1 MRKKILVLSILAAV
15 ILVLASLSSVVGSDE
30 VKSSSKICSPLF
42 TIRRQKIQQ
51 KEENKVST
59 NFLGKG
65 KVLQLFIEN
74 SLSYNRVFYKAINML
89 ERNPALFNKIIERLE
104 SHPLVKDALK
114 KYDITEAQFNSYA
127 NNLKNNPSILSE
139 EIKKVEKYI
148 PSRDSPV
155 PLGLNDT
162 NPFAF
167 LILLLVLLPVLLM
180 ITTVIATATIITC
193 LNLGGCFE
201 ALFENIVVGFFQGL
215 T

>member
-1 MRKKILVLSILAAV
+1 MRKKILLLSVLAAV
-15 ILVLASLSSVVGSDE
+15 LLVLTSLSSVVGSDE
-30 VKSSSKICSPLF
+30 GKSHPKIISPLF

-51 KEENKVST
+51 QEENKVST

-74 SLSYNRVFYKAINML
+74 SISYNRVFYKAINIL
-89 ERNPALFNKIIERLE
+89 ERNPKILNKIIERLE

-114 KYDITEAQFNSYA
+114 KYDISKSQFKSYA

-139 EIKKVEKYI
+139 EIKKVEEYI
-148 PSRDSPV
+148 PSRDSPI
-155 PLGLNDT
+155 PLGLNNT
-162 NPFAF
+162 SGLAF
-167 LILLLVLLPVLLM
+167 LILLLVLLPILLM
-180 ITTVIATATIITC
+180 ITTIIATATIITC

>member
-1 MRKKILVLSILAAV
+1 MRKKILLLSVLAAV
-15 ILVLASLSSVVGSDE
+15 LLVLTSLSSVVGSDE
-30 VKSSSKICSPLF
+30 GKSHPKIISPLF

-51 KEENKVST
+51 QEENKVST

-74 SLSYNRVFYKAINML
+74 SISYNRVFYKAINML
-89 ERNPALFNKIIERLE
+89 EQNPALLKKIIERLE

-114 KYDITEAQFNSYA
+114 KYDINEAQFNSYA

-139 EIKKVEKYI
+139 EIKKVEEYI
-148 PSRDSPV
+148 PSRDSPI
-155 PLGLNDT
+155 PLGLNNT
-162 NPFAF
+162 SGLAF
-167 LILLLVLLPVLLM
+167 LILLLVLLPILLM
-180 ITTVIATATIITC
+180 ITTIIATATIITC